1 MSKRKATYPIE
12 SLLLD
17 RWSPRA
23 MSGEPLEHHE
33 FMRLIEAARWAPS
46 SYNSQPWRFIYAH
59 RDTPAWQQLFD
70 LMVPQNQAWAH
81 AAAVLVVV
89 LSQKNFEY
97 NNKPSRTH
105 SLTTGSAWQNLA
117 LQGWAQGLVVHG
129 LEGFDYERARQN
141 LHIPDDMVVE
151 MMCVVGKPG
160 AIEQLPVELQ
170 KVEEPSDRKP
180 VHELVFEGVW
190 VKENGKTT

>member
-1 MSKRKATYPIE
+1 MHKRTAAYLIEPII
-12 SLLLD
+12 LN

-23 MSGEPLEHHE
+23 MSGEALEHAE

-59 RDTPAWQQLFD
+59 RDTPAWQKLFD
-70 LMVPQNQAWAH
+70 LMVPQNQVWAQ

-129 LEGFDYERARQN
+129 LEGFDYEHARQN
-141 LHIPDDMVVE
+141 LHVPDDMTVE
-151 MMCVVGKPG
+151 MMCAIGKPG
-160 AIEQLPVELQ
+160 SIDNLPVELRAQ
-170 KVEEPSDRKP
+170 EEPSDRKP
-180 VHELVFEGVW
+180 VQDLIFEGVW
-190 VKENGKTT
+190 GSGL